1 MSACPN
7 SVRVRSASSWACSSW
22 RACCFCVPV
31 SIVVRSVTDN
41 SLGGVAFGM
50 LWVVAVVVA
59 YWWLYPRSD
68 RKAGRTARHAR
79 P

>member
-1 MSACPN
+1 VSEQRPGALRI
-7 SVRVRSASSWACSSW
+7 VVGVFFVASLLL
-22 RACCFCVPV
+22 CVPV
-31 SIVVRSVTDN
+31 SIVVQSVTDN
-41 SLGGVAFGM
+41 SLGGVAFGV